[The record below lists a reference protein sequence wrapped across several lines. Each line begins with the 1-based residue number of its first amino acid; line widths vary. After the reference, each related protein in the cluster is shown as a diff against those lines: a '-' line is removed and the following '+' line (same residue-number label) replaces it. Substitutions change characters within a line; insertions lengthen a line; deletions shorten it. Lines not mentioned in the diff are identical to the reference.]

1 MTAKDDKGN
10 VIHTERRKYENWN
23 LWFQGGKEVAL
34 RLWDITAT
42 TSVNMGLEPEQLS
55 AETHVILVA
64 PGTKTVTIEANFL
77 FEPEP
82 DKWETIKTVTKTVN
96 FHSDDVYYKKK

>member
-1 MTAKDDKGN
+1 VTAKDDKGK

-23 LWFQGGKEVAL
+23 LWFEGNKEVAL

-42 TSVNMGLEPEQLS
+42 TSVNLGLEPGQTSE
-55 AETHVILVA
+55 ETHVLLVDKN
-64 PGTKTVTIEANFL
+64 TKSVTIEAKFL

-96 FHSDDVYYKKK
+96 FHSADKYFEKK

>member
-1 MTAKDDKGN
+1 VTAKDQDGK
-10 VIHTERRKYENWN
+10 VVHTERRKYENWN

-42 TSVNMGLEPEQLS
+42 TNINIGLEPEQPS
-55 AETHVILVA
+55 EETHVVLVD
-64 PGTKTVTIEANFL
+64 PGTKFVTIEVKFL

-96 FHSDDVYYKKK
+96 FHSSDAYYKKK

>member
-1 MTAKDDKGN
+1 MTAKDDKGK

-23 LWFQGGKEVAL
+23 LWFEGGKEVAL
-34 RLWDITAT
+34 RLWDITAAT
-42 TSVNMGLEPEQLS
+42 NVNMGLEPGQTS
-55 AETHVILVA
+55 QETHVILVDHN
-64 PGTKTVTIEANFL
+64 TKTVTIEVKFL

-96 FHSDDVYYKKK
+96 FHSSDKYFEKK

>member
-1 MTAKDDKGN
+1 MTVTDDKGK

-23 LWFQGGKEVAL
+23 LWFEGGKKVEL

-42 TSVNMGLEPEQLS
+42 TSVNMGLEPGETS
-55 AETHVILVA
+55 EETHVLLVDQD
-64 PGTKTVTIEANFL
+64 TKSVNIDVKFL

-82 DKWETIKTVTKTVN
+82 DKWETIKTVNKTVE
-96 FHSDDVYYKKK
+96 FHSADKYYEE

>member
-1 MTAKDDKGN
+1 MTAKDDKGK

-23 LWFQGGKEVAL
+23 LWFEGGKEVAL
-34 RLWDITAT
+34 RLWDITAST
-42 TSVNMGLEPEQLS
+42 NVNMGLEPEQPS
-55 AETHVILVA
+55 AETHVLLVDQN
-64 PGTKTVTIEANFL
+64 TKSVTIEAKFL

-96 FHSDDVYYKKK
+96 FHSIDKYYEKK